1 MFMNGF
7 KEKENILKE
16 NDFEFLTIEEQR
28 DYLVEVLKKFIL
40 NEAVYLKLWKKYK
53 IKKLFL
59 NL

>member
-1 MFMNGF
+1 MKGF
-7 KEKENILKE
+7 KEIENILKE
-16 NDFEFLTIEEQR
+16 DGFLFLTIEEQR